1 MIDKLARFCSS
12 QAAGRCF
19 ILKGYA
25 GTGKTSIVSALVQTL
40 QKLNQ
45 PPVLLAP
52 TGRAAKVLSAYS
64 GLPATTIHKCIYRE
78 SQHAGMDSL
87 FTLGYNK
94 LANTLFVVD
103 EASMIGTDSDQS
115 AFGSGNLLED
125 LIRFVYQGLNCSL
138 LLVGDDA
145 QLPPVGQTFSAALN
159 EDWLQGFGL
168 SVSSYTLTQVV
179 RQAMESGVLQEA
191 TAIRQR
197 LLNHD
202 ASSPMK
208 TILTH
213 ADVIRLKPEEV
224 QSTIERSYREVGMD
238 ETLII
243 TRSNKRTNL
252 YNQGI
257 RARIL
262 WKEENLSGG
271 DRIMVS
277 RNNYFWLE
285 EGFIANGESFE
296 IVRVSNEREMYGFH
310 FVDAQLR
317 TMNAEMEINATLW
330 LDTLFTETPEMAY
343 QLQRELYY
351 KIAEDYPEIK
361 SRKKL
366 RDKIM
371 ASPYFNALQIR
382 YAYAVTCHKAQGGQW
397 RHVYMDSGS
406 LADKEYA
413 EIDDWRWIY
422 TALTRSSDT
431 IFILQ

>member
-1 MIDKLARFCSS
+1 
-12 QAAGRCF
+12 
-19 ILKGYA
+19 
-25 GTGKTSIVSALVQTL
+25 
-40 QKLNQ
+40 
-45 PPVLLAP
+45 
-52 TGRAAKVLSAYS
+52 
-64 GLPATTIHKCIYRE
+64 
-78 SQHAGMDSL
+78 MDSL

-94 LANTLFVVD
+94 LSNTIFVVD

-145 QLPPVGQTFSAALN
+145 QLPPVGQTFSAALS

-168 SVSSYTLTQVV
+168 EVTSFTLTQVV
-179 RQAMESGVLQEA
+179 RQALESGVLQEA
-191 TAIRQR
+191 TAIRQK
-197 LLNHD
+197 LLNND
-202 ASSPMK
+202 TSSPMK
-208 TILTH
+208 TIQTH
-213 ADVIRLKPEEV
+213 PDVIRLKAEDV

-285 EGFIANGESFE
+285 EGFIANGESLE
-296 IVRVSNEREMYGFH
+296 IVRVTNEREMYGFH

-397 RHVYMDSGS
+397 RHVYIDSGS